1 MNIFTQTLRV
11 VCFATFAFMATIAS
25 AQTNGETTDEV
36 VPDVAQPSEFETLR
50 AQLNEQSLPIL
61 NLTVDIDKVTKPV
74 YSNATL
80 RVVDVQKRTFG
91 VEDTTLFCKVKYR
104 GSSAMGYDKK
114 SFAVKLLNEK
124 GKSLDAEM
132 FGIRKDDAWIL
143 DAMAIDLVRMR
154 NRLNFD
160 IWNDMSTT
168 PYATDYENRNGTK
181 GLHVELFINGKYH
194 GLYCFS
200 DKVNRKL
207 LGIKKSKVKDDE
219 TVTINGVMYKG
230 EEWCDAIFLKG
241 YNNNARTDTVK
252 WNGWELDYP
261 DEYSSE
267 AAYAPL
273 KAFIDFC
280 AKTTDDE
287 FVSALDDHVYMQ
299 NLIDYHV
306 FILATGLLDNTMKNS
321 FLSIVNINDEQRVM
335 VTPWDLDRALSGSWN
350 GTYYEHEATHLKLM
364 QVKLF
369 ERLWNLNVN
378 DYRNR
383 VADRWRELCREN
395 VLSAP
400 GFNSRVDAFVQ
411 RITQAGAWKRE
422 HDRWNDSLG
431 PRGPL
436 HLNTN
441 LEEEALDVKN
451 WFSKNC
457 QYLNDD
463 LFATLGTPTIIKNVS
478 VAAKD
483 NPSSDLR
490 YNLMGQKV
498 DHTYKGIVVTKGGKR
513 LQRAF

>member
-61 NLTVDIDKVTKPV
+61 NLTVDIDKVTKPE
-74 YSNATL
+74 YSKATL

-91 VEDTTLFCKVKYR
+91 VEDTTLYCKVKYR

-143 DAMAIDLVRMR
+143 DAMAVDLVRMR

-207 LGIKKSKVKDDE
+207 LGIKKPKVSDDE

-230 EEWCDAIFLKG
+230 DGWNDATFLTG
-241 YNNNARTDTVK
+241 YNNNARTDTVV
-252 WNGWELDYP
+252 WNGWELEYP
-261 DEYSSE
+261 DEYPSE

-280 AKTTDDE
+280 AKSTDDA
-287 FVSALDDHVYMQ
+287 FISALDDHVYLQ

-335 VTPWDLDRALSGSWN
+335 VTPWDLDCALGGYWD
-350 GTYYEHEATHLKLM
+350 GTYYEEVSTNYTLL

-400 GFNSRVDAFVQ
+400 GFNSRVDDFVQ

-422 HDRWNDSLG
+422 HDRWNDSPG
-431 PRGPL
+431 QRGPL
-436 HLNTN
+436 HLHTN
-441 LEEEALDVKN
+441 LEEEALYVKN

-457 QYLNDD
+457 QYLNDE
-463 LFATLGTPTIIKNVS
+463 LFANLGTPASIKNMTD
-478 VAAKD
+478 AAQH
-483 NPSSDLR
+483 NTPSGQR